1 MQGICAIHAAI
12 IKAAVT
18 PPEVPADFN
27 TNPAM
32 HGQKKDGMIYING
45 FGWVVDE
52 GGGGVCEPAPDMY
65 ENGNK
70 IGYFG

>member
-1 MQGICAIHAAI
+1 
-12 IKAAVT
+12 
-18 PPEVPADFN
+18 
-27 TNPAM
+27 
-32 HGQKKDGMIYING
+32 MIFING
-45 FGWVVDE
+45 FGWVGDE